1 MYRLCI
7 GYVSVI
13 LYAGIEK
20 DTRKIASSN
29 RACMTVVSYR
39 LLLGGVKFIRGY
51 ERACDSML
59 CGALFLPPV
68 EDFGAVHIV
77 LCGVMERG
85 PNLREEWVLLCY
97 LIPVPRARIRFVPV

>member
-1 MYRLCI
+1 MYRLCF

-59 CGALFLPPV
+59 
-68 EDFGAVHIV
+68 
-77 LCGVMERG
+77 
-85 PNLREEWVLLCY
+85 
-97 LIPVPRARIRFVPV
+97 

>member
-1 MYRLCI
+1 MHYSCTSKLNLPIEKTDTDIAYMVLAPRIFLVYTLLMPCFKVLRKYIYVSVMYRLCI

-59 CGALFLPPV
+59 
-68 EDFGAVHIV
+68 
-77 LCGVMERG
+77 
-85 PNLREEWVLLCY
+85 
-97 LIPVPRARIRFVPV
+97 